1 MAPPMGPHAGASF
14 DPDLA
19 LQLATRQ
26 RVVWTRAER
35 KHLDVCAHDFNAHGD
50 KLLLTCGRVTCPDPR
65 MHLAADFGAPGG
77 AVLRCGC
84 TDRVFSRSV

>member
-1 MAPPMGPHAGASF
+1 MASSAGASF

-19 LQLATRQ
+19 LQLSTRR

-35 KHLDVCAHDFNAHGD
+35 RSLDACATAIHARGD
-50 KLLLTCGRVTCPDPR
+50 RLLLDCGSPLCPDPR
-65 MHLAADFGAPGG
+65 IHLAADFGAPGG

-84 TDRVFSRSV
+84 TDRVFSRTV